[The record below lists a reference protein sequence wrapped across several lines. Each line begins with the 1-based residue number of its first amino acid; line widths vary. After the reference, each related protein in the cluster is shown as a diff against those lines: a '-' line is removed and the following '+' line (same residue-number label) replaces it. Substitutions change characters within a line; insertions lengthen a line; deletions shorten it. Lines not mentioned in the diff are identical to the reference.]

1 MNPGFLSVLPIIV
14 MCVLVIAT
22 KKVFESLLVSTN
34 LVFFLKDGAGF
45 IQGCIES
52 IYEVFAGDT
61 YPWVLLMLTLF
72 GALVNLLLES
82 RSVNGFRG
90 IALKHI
96 KSAKSSQVFTWI
108 LGLILCIEIGR
119 AHV

>member
-14 MCVLVIAT
+14 MSVLVIKT
-22 KKVFESLLVSTN
+22 KKVFESLLISTT
-34 LVFFLKDGAGF
+34 LVFILKDGPGF
-45 IQGCIES
+45 IEGCIES

-82 RSVNGFRG
+82 RSVDGFRG

-96 KSAKSSQVFTWI
+96 KSAKSSLVFTWI
-108 LGLILCIEIGR
+108 LGLILR
-119 AHV
+119 